1 MLKPEII
8 YRELKGNWREV
19 ADAARTTINMEKGE
33 GEPSKEWKIRML
45 MAEHSPIRLLKIKNK
60 WGNLKSWI

>member
-33 GEPSKEWKIRML
+33 GEPSKE
-45 MAEHSPIRLLKIKNK
+45 
-60 WGNLKSWI
+60 